1 MKTVKLSEI
10 ADSIDYGVTASASE
24 EPIGPKFLRTLR
36 IFKMVASIGHQFRS
50 VKPMRGNSH
59 PLG

>member
-24 EPIGPKFLRTLR
+24 EPSVQNFCELR
-36 IFKMVASIGHQFRS
+36 IFKMVALIGHQFRS